1 MFVTN
6 PHYVYINSRDR
17 LHGTDE
23 NFTYNINFPDGL
35 DFTHVVCLNVLVPK
49 SYYLIQ
55 SGGVENI
62 LFLQENATTVTV
74 TVPIGSYLLNSFR
87 TTLSTLLTAASP
99 NGLTYT
105 LTYPALSGAD
115 TGKWTYTQTNGA
127 IQSSIIVNEHFFE
140 PLGFFSGSTNLF
152 TGTTLVSTCVIKL
165 QSEDRLIIHSNIA
178 ANPTIDDVLIS
189 INSTTSINY
198 SSIAWDN
205 PAPEFYSHLLSSQRN
220 NVYSFSLTDENG
232 ELIQLNGLNMNLT
245 LLLYRKSYRHQA
257 QFSNTFGQ
265 AINLGA
271 SQTPVTINI
280 PPTVF
285 NMAQSYLNYTVNI
298 PPASTGNYIWYARQ
312 ALREISHIQWYAG
325 SNMFIV
331 DIDNLQNYLDITMKK
346 ELDAEEFRCLSDLTG
361 VSVSNSVIN
370 NIPAFRN
377 SNVAVANVPNLGA
390 NPSSVNYNEP
400 GYFEVSALNGPVA
413 YTVQFPLRFIK
424 NSAFS
429 MDKNVYLGQTSYLK
443 VYFGPM
449 SKIAY
454 MSDSNANPSAGIKAS
469 YAAQGGLIPTIGGPI
484 TVPLNATVSPINF
497 QLMLAVETNQDL
509 RTVIINEVTT
519 QGQTYNIPY
528 VQAFKNNNNGG
539 SQTIS
544 IQVDQGNGQHLMKVY
559 HVPYNQQ
566 EDLDT
571 MYDHSNNGTVAGA
584 YSVALNQK
592 VQQYY
597 TQLNGQREQDITI
610 DCTPAGPFTD
620 YMTHRKQLRGS
631 IISNLNVYQ
640 YNWFHCSDYTD
651 FGAKYDQDNKGELI
665 AGIPMSVSPLTW
677 SFVGTVMRPALSN
690 FNHYSWFVFV
700 KRFSMSL
707 GTVTVQ

>member
-1 MFVTN
+1 MA
-6 PHYVYINSRDR
+6 S
-17 LHGTDE
+17 
-23 NFTYNINFPDGL
+23 
-35 DFTHVVCLNVLVPK
+35 
-49 SYYLIQ
+49 Q
-55 SGGVENI
+55 SAIAEGQGIV
-62 LFLQENATTVTV
+62 
-74 TVPIGSYLLNSFR
+74 S
-87 TTLSTLLTAASP
+87 
-99 NGLTYT
+99 
-105 LTYPALSGAD
+105 AD
-115 TGKWTYTQTNGA
+115 Q
-127 IQSSIIVNEHFFE
+127 
-140 PLGFFSGSTNLF
+140 
-152 TGTTLVSTCVIKL
+152 
-165 QSEDRLIIHSNIA
+165 
-178 ANPTIDDVLIS
+178 
-189 INSTTSINY
+189 INY
-198 SSIAWDN
+198 AQKI
-205 PAPEFYSHLLSSQRN
+205 FSHP
-220 NVYSFSLTDENG
+220 
-232 ELIQLNGLNMNLT
+232 
-245 LLLYRKSYRHQA
+245 SYRHQA

-285 NMAQSYLNYTVNI
+285 NMAQSYLNYTVYI
-298 PPASTGNYIWYARQ
+298 PPGTAGNYIWYARQ

-346 ELDAEEFRCLSDLTG
+346 EMDAEEFRDLSELSG
-361 VSVSNSVIN
+361 ASVNNSVVN
-370 NIPAFRN
+370 VIPALRN
-377 SNVAVANVPNLGA
+377 SNVAVANVANLGA

-400 GYFEVSALNGPVA
+400 GYFDVSALNGPVA
-413 YTVQFPLRFIK
+413 YTVQFPLRLIK

-429 MDKNVYLGQTSYLK
+429 MDKNVYLGQTTYLK

-454 MSDSNANPSAGIKAS
+454 MSTSNANPSAGTKLS
-469 YAAQGGLIPTIGGPI
+469 YVPLAGAGLPTIGGPI
-484 TVPLNATVSPINF
+484 TIPVNNIVPINF

-528 VQAFKNNNNGG
+528 VQAFKNNNQGG
-539 SQTIS
+539 AQTIS

-559 HVPYNQQ
+559 HAPYNSL
-566 EDLDT
+566 EDMDV

-584 YSVALNQK
+584 YSIALNQK
-592 VQQYY
+592 IQQYY

-610 DCTPAGPFTD
+610 DCTEAGPFTD

-651 FGAKYDQDNKGELI
+651 FGAKYDQNNGGELV

-677 SFVGTVMRPALSN
+677 SFVGTVMRPALNN
-690 FNHYSWFVFV
+690 FNHYSWFVFI
-700 KRFSMSL
+700 KRLHLSL